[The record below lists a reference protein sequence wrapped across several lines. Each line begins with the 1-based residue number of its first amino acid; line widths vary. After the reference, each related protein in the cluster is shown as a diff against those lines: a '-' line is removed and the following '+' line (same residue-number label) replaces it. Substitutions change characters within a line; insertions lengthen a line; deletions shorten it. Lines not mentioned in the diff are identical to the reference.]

1 MKLLEDVMVEVNG
14 GESKDDRG
22 HEFNLS
28 HVRPMHDEG
37 VGCPRGYVS
46 LIY

>member
-22 HEFNLS
+22 HEVQS
-28 HVRPMHDEG
+28 KSRETHAR
-37 VGCPRGYVS
+37 
-46 LIY
+46 